1 VRDTY
6 VGIDQSYTGFAIVF
20 WDPNVLEY
28 TALRKSFSKKQFGD
42 GVQRLMEIRWW
53 LEGVLRTHINDLD
66 SDVLGVCMEGYSHG
80 AKNGREQA
88 GELGAAVKMT
98 LWDWTLH
105 PTIVPPTSLKKFT
118 TGAGN
123 AGKNEM
129 LLAVYKKWGF
139 EFKDDNEADAFALA
153 RLAESI
159 DRGATLK
166 YEEEVISRLKEVA

>member
-6 VGIDQSYTGFAIVF
+6 VGIDQSYTGFSVVF
-20 WDPNVLEY
+20 WMPDEQEY
-28 TALRKSFSKKQFGD
+28 LSFNRSYPKKKYGD
-42 GVQRLMEIRWW
+42 GAERL
-53 LEGVLRTHINDLD
+53 HAINSWFRSVIDFYQAD
-66 SDVLGVCMEGYSHG
+66 FDFQFLGVCMEGYSHG

-88 GELGAAVKMT
+88 GELGGLVKMA
-98 LWDWTLH
+98 LH
-105 PTIVPPTSLKKFT
+105 DFRLTPTIVPPTSLKKFT
-118 TGAGN
+118 TSKGN
-123 AGKNEM
+123 AAKNEM

-166 YEEEVISRLKEVA
+166 YEAEVIAHLTEAA